1 MLRAAHGVWYLQGS
15 ATAGSQT
22 KAGPSQAGRTR
33 SVVVEGGDVV
43 VMVVVVVDV
52 VVVVVVVVNVVV
64 VRVVVVEVVV
74 DVLVGLVMV
83 LLVALV
89 VSVAEVVPLDAA
101 VADVGAPVFAN
112 VLVEESA
119 CLLTDDVAGKVV
131 LPLLL
136 SRLVETTGWA
146 CLAVVSA
153 SSPEVPEVVETE
165 AVLVLTTVV

>member
-1 MLRAAHGVWYLQGS
+1 MHGVWYLQGS

-43 VMVVVVVDV
+43 VIVVVVVDV

-64 VRVVVVEVVV
+64 VRVVVIEVVV

>member
-1 MLRAAHGVWYLQGS
+1 
-15 ATAGSQT
+15 
-22 KAGPSQAGRTR
+22 
-33 SVVVEGGDVV
+33 
-43 VMVVVVVDV
+43 
-52 VVVVVVVVNVVV
+52 
-64 VRVVVVEVVV
+64 
-74 DVLVGLVMV
+74 MV